1 MPREFGRS
9 KRVADQI
16 QRELAEIIQRERTDT
31 GLQLVT
37 VSYVDL
43 SPDLKYAKVF
53 VTSLDTR
60 ERNEVI
66 DILNDFAGHF
76 RHLLSSRLTMRG
88 VPRLKFFYDESIERG
103 THISALINS
112 LHTGRD
118 DND

>member
-1 MPREFGRS
+1 MPKEFGRN

-16 QRELAEIIQRERTDT
+16 QREIAEIIQREQSDT

-53 VTSLDTR
+53 VTSLDAR
-60 ERNEVI
+60 ERSEVI

-76 RHLLSSRLTMRG
+76 RHLLSRRLTMRS
-88 VPRLKFFYDESIERG
+88 VPRLKFLYDDSIERG
-103 THISALINS
+103 THISALIDS
-112 LHTGRD
+112 LHSGRD